1 MWGVALEFRGDGRS
15 CRQHVPI
22 SFPLAMV
29 RRAALLVIVAGLVI
43 LADEVRAQQ
52 YECSEELFHRVRP
65 KVELLFGAGVLRN
78 DPHSR
83 ASVLVLDGYWS
94 QLTPTEKKRFAD
106 RLVCAMTGVG
116 KSLPALT
123 LKSLMTGKVIGEWAA
138 GSLSV
143 R

>member
-1 MWGVALEFRGDGRS
+1 MMRK
-15 CRQHVPI
+15 
-22 SFPLAMV
+22 
-29 RRAALLVIVAGLVI
+29 AALLVIVAGLVI

-65 KVELLFGAGVLRN
+65 KVESLFGAGVLRN